1 MITKLGVTSVLLG
14 IIAYFSAVNL
24 NIDARNITYL
34 QQIMYVSIAVGL
46 YINIL
51 SIDTKIFKTCFNS
64 IVKVVLVGV
73 PIKIVLPGFLLSLF
87 SPQIAPIAYLCST
100 VIAQIDPI
108 AADKFLEDSKIS
120 KKSETILR
128 AWSSFDD
135 PITVLFAFYI
145 FLPALLL
152 TNFKIEEYLIKII
165 LDIFS
170 CILIYLFYLIY
181 KQNITISKKVQ
192 SFIETIVIV
201 AIIIYS
207 VVFNS
212 FILPA
217 VAGLFIRPFAP
228 EKFSV
233 INSGIFYLSAVILGT
248 FAANM
253 QLDWYSGLILAAST
267 FFLAQVF
274 VTFIFIKDSIESKSR
289 VMFGH
294 QNGMTAML
302 LTVAIEMSTSEK
314 TDELLGITLPAIVW
328 VAVFYFG
335 TNYLLNRF
343 LPASYEV

>member
-14 IIAYFSAVNL
+14 FAAYYSAVNL
-24 NIDARNITYL
+24 NIDARTIPYL
-34 QQIMYVSIAVGL
+34 QQIMYISIAVGL

-51 SIDTKIFKTCFNS
+51 SIDTDIFKNCFSS
-64 IVKVVLVGV
+64 IVKVLLIGV
-73 PIKIVLPGFLLSLF
+73 PIKIVLPGFLLTLF
-87 SPQIAPIAYLCST
+87 SPQIAPIAYLCAT

-108 AADKFLEDSKIS
+108 AADKFLENSKIS

-145 FLPALLL
+145 FLPTLLL
-152 TNFKIEEYLIKII
+152 KNFNLKEYFLKIL
-165 LDIFS
+165 LDIVS
-170 CILIYLFYLIY
+170 CIVIYLFYKIY
-181 KQNITISKKVQ
+181 QKNIKISQKYQ
-192 SFIETIVIV
+192 SFIETILIV

-228 EKFSV
+228 EKFSA
-233 INSGIFYLSAVILGT
+233 INSVIFYLSAIILGA

-253 QLDWYSGLILAAST
+253 QLDWYSGSVLAAST

-302 LTVAIEMSTSEK
+302 LTVAIEISTSGK
-314 TDELLGITLPAIVW
+314 TDQLLGITLPAIVW

-343 LPASYEV
+343 LPAEA

>member
-1 MITKLGVTSVLLG
+1 M
-14 IIAYFSAVNL
+14 

-34 QQIMYVSIAVGL
+34 QQMMYVSIAVGL

-51 SIDTKIFKTCFNS
+51 SIDTNIFKTCFNS
-64 IVKVVLVGV
+64 IAKVVLVGV

-87 SPQIAPIAYLCST
+87 SPHIAPIAYLCST

-108 AADKFLEDSKIS
+108 AADKFLENSKIS

-152 TNFKIEEYLIKII
+152 TNFNIKEYLIKIV

-170 CILIYLFYLIY
+170 CLLVYSFYFIY
-181 KQNITISKKVQ
+181 KRNIKTSTTYQ
-192 SFIETIVIV
+192 SFVQIILIV

-217 VAGLFIRPFAP
+217 VAGLFLRPFAP
-228 EKFSV
+228 EKFSI
-233 INSGIFYLSAVILGT
+233 INSGIFYISAIILGI
-248 FAANM
+248 FAANI

-302 LTVAIEMSTSEK
+302 LTVAIEISASQK
-314 TDELLGITLPAIVW
+314 TDELLGVTLPAIVW

-335 TNYLLNRF
+335 VNYLLNLC
-343 LPASYEV
+343 LPASHEA